1 MPPAGRYGEVGAT
14 DPERVQAEAL
24 GAARHYRNVDG
35 IPEPPK
41 KVELKIEMEL
51 EHFDEKN
58 QRWLQ
63 HAIAGF
69 LGVSADAVR
78 ITEMEKG
85 SVEVAIHGC
94 HTTVTGLSHPCAPH

>member
-1 MPPAGRYGEVGAT
+1 M
-14 DPERVQAEAL
+14 ERWGQQTLREYKRKPWVL
-24 GAARHYRNVDG
+24 RHYRNVDG
-35 IPEPPK
+35 ISKPPK

-69 LGVSADAVR
+69 LGVSADAVW

-94 HTTVTGLSHPCAPH
+94 HTTVTGLSHLCAPH